1 MVEQYEGRRPPSL
14 DVFLELLS
22 MTEDEFNAVAMSHA
36 VSPYQHDPS
45 STQPG
50 ERTHDYPQWNRA
62 GALPRDLSHMI
73 LRQSGFTS

>member
-1 MVEQYEGRRPPSL
+1 
-14 DVFLELLS
+14 
-22 MTEDEFNAVAMSHA
+22 MSHA
-36 VSPYQHDPS
+36 VSPYEHDPA

-73 LRQSGFTS
+73 LRQSGFAS